1 MGAIGFLYLLYQK
14 PEIIVVLFFT
24 MTIAEINFDIP
35 QIPVKPRAIIGI
47 LLLLRSFINK
57 SKKNF
62 LPFLSV
68 SANRFILFY
77 FSYLLLVS
85 WGTGSLN
92 MDVTKMLFLSFIT
105 AYIGYYSFS
114 FGQNNTY
121 IKLGLICASIIC
133 FSDLAYTYIYIK
145 HFPVERILWLISPPD
160 PDLDVIPDNHNFFG
174 FVCGI
179 GFILMLSDYIYN
191 RLISKYLILLMP
203 IMFLGVLMSTSRST
217 LLGLII
223 VTAIIIY
230 IALKSPENVKR
241 VHKITGIIGSLI
253 AIIIILFISLQSF
266 LQLESKFI
274 DDITLRLTEE
284 PIAII
289 QKKLGYNYN
298 VHSLDAGDW
307 REESASVAFDAYKHL
322 ELKEQFFGIGIGAFL
337 QRNLAHNGLNP
348 HNGILYLLIETG
360 FLGLMC
366 YMIFLFTTA
375 YNSFKK
381 RIISSLTF
389 VFFYTFIYS
398 LNQNEVLISASTL
411 LFISGI
417 IGENSKQK

>member
-1 MGAIGFLYLLYQK
+1 
-14 PEIIVVLFFT
+14 
-24 MTIAEINFDIP
+24 
-35 QIPVKPRAIIGI
+35 
-47 LLLLRSFINK
+47 
-57 SKKNF
+57 
-62 LPFLSV
+62 
-68 SANRFILFY
+68 
-77 FSYLLLVS
+77 
-85 WGTGSLN
+85 
-92 MDVTKMLFLSFIT
+92 MLFLSFIT

-114 FGQNNTY
+114 FGQNNKY
-121 IKLGLICASIIC
+121 IKLGLIGASIIC

-145 HFPVERILWLISPPD
+145 HFPVERIFWLISPPD
-160 PDLDVIPDNHNFFG
+160 PNLDVIPDNHNFFG

-179 GFILMLSDYIYN
+179 GFVLLFADYIYN

-223 VTAIIIY
+223 VTAMIIY

-322 ELKEQFFGIGIGAFL
+322 ELKEQFFGIGIGAYL

-348 HNGILYLLIETG
+348 HNGILYLLLETG

-366 YMIFLFTTA
+366 YLIFLSSTV

-417 IGENSKQK
+417 IGENVMQE